1 MNLSVIIP
9 AYGREELLI
18 RCLASLNRN
27 IQGDCDYEV
36 CVVDDG
42 SAIDENAVKRHA
54 APDYPLLWRSLSSD
68 IGRGGARNEGI
79 RSTTGEIIVFLDSD
93 MAAYEGLIN
102 SHIACH
108 RHHPGT
114 AVIGSV
120 IWPKGGNFLKYIGS
134 RGVKKLRQ
142 GETVQPWYYST
153 GNASV
158 RRCDLAI
165 PVGTP
170 CDCVLHDSGH

>member
-1 MNLSVIIP
+1 MILSVIIP

-27 IQGDCDYEV
+27 TQGDCDYEV

-42 SAIDENAVKRHA
+42 SAINEKAVRRHA
-54 APDYPLLWRSLSSD
+54 APEYPLLWHSLSSD

-93 MAAYEGLIN
+93 MEAYENLIN

-108 RHHPGT
+108 RNHPGT
-114 AVIGSV
+114 AVIGRV
-120 IWPKGGNFLKYIGS
+120 IWPKRGSFLRYIGS
-134 RGVKKLRQ
+134 RGPCR
-142 GETVQPWYYST
+142 SRRSM
-153 GNASV
+153 AS
-158 RRCDLAI
+158 RPR
-165 PVGTP
+165 
-170 CDCVLHDSGH
+170 